1 MKPEFIS
8 PRGPT
13 LGASS
18 HILQRKHVAGGMQ
31 VSIIIPKYSHF
42 ARPGRKEFSLATT
55 PIAQTS
61 KIRLIRSIQW
71 LRGIAALAVVMLHA
85 SEVLVK
91 YNVTVP
97 ILSGLKF
104 GGWGV
109 DLFFVISG
117 FIMVFIVRDSTGKLS
132 DTRNFWL
139 RRLVRIAPPYW
150 IFMSIVVVIS
160 IVAPRFTEYKP
171 SVDHILASYLFIP
184 WTDLRG
190 IVAPPLRIGWSLNYE
205 AYFYL
210 VFGLMFLLPARQR
223 LGTLIF
229 WAIASVLMGYCWTPE
244 NPLLKM
250 ITDTRLLE
258 FVSGAVIGHL
268 WMRGKVLPLPL
279 AIVALTGGAIL
290 ICIGDIYANHLPP
303 ALSLGIAATMIVSGA
318 VGIESRHGDTFQ
330 WAFPKKLGDWSYA
343 IYLTHILTL
352 GIFGRVLIAL
362 KLDQHFSAT
371 LVLFLAICAAT
382 MVGWFVYRF
391 IERPMHAWMD
401 QSLFPRSRRTVI

>member
-1 MKPEFIS
+1 M
-8 PRGPT
+8 
-13 LGASS
+13 
-18 HILQRKHVAGGMQ
+18 
-31 VSIIIPKYSHF
+31 
-42 ARPGRKEFSLATT
+42 ATT
-55 PIAQTS
+55 PIAQAP
-61 KIRLIRSIQW
+61 KIHLVRSIQW

-97 ILSGLKF
+97 IFSELKF

-117 FIMVFIVRDSTGKLS
+117 FIMIFIIYGSTGKLI

-150 IFMSIVVVIS
+150 IFMSFVIAIS

-171 SVDHILASYLFIP
+171 SIDHIVASYLFIP
-184 WTDLRG
+184 WTDIRG

-210 VFGLMFLLPARQR
+210 VFGLTLLLPAHRQ
-223 LGTLIF
+223 LGALIF
-229 WAIASVLMGYCWTPE
+229 WAIASTLIGYCWAPE
-244 NPLLKM
+244 SPLLQM

-268 WMRGKVLPLPL
+268 WMHGKVLPLPL
-279 AIVALTGGAIL
+279 AIAALAGGAFM
-290 ICIGDIYANHLPP
+290 ICIGDIYLNSLPP
-303 ALSLGIAATMIVSGA
+303 TLSLGIAAMMMVNGA
-318 VGIESRHGDTFQ
+318 VSIESRHSDTFQ
-330 WAFPKKLGDWSYA
+330 WIFPKKLGDWSYA

-352 GIFGRVLIAL
+352 GIFGRISITI
-362 KLDQHFSAT
+362 KLDQHLPAI
-371 LVLFLAICAAT
+371 LILFLALCTAT

-391 IERPMHAWMD
+391 IERPVHAWMD
-401 QSLFPRSRRTVI
+401 QRLFPRSTQPVI